1 MNEADATHTG
11 VRCKLTFLE
20 DFPRTSASI
29 INTAALSHAARSEI
43 RNSNYS
49 REIEKKGE
57 KREREGGRG
66 GGRRKGAAA
75 QTEALNAA
83 NQTRRG
89 KTQSDKKPNA
99 QIFV

>member
-49 REIEKKGE
+49 REIEKKGG
-57 KREREGGRG
+57 REREKGRG
-66 GGRRKGAAA
+66 EEK
-75 QTEALNAA
+75 ALLPK
-83 NQTRRG
+83 QKR
-89 KTQSDKKPNA
+89 
-99 QIFV
+99 